1 MSFSAPKTFLI
12 ALVCCAALAASADD
26 RPSDIRGV
34 YVYSNDVSKL
44 SNATANAVKASLGV
58 PGMDGIAIVISWSA
72 IEPSLGQYQ
81 WTTLDSWLQQ
91 AITSGKKIDL
101 IVTGGSAAPTWLFD
115 VPPSGA
121 GAHPLNFTISP
132 HSGATGQCDSETIAA
147 PWDTAFLTQWDAM
160 LVALAAHLKS
170 IGAYNA
176 VALLRITGIN
186 RTTDELRLPAETA
199 QSTGLSCVSDALTT
213 WQNAGYKPSRLL
225 QGWDSITTS
234 FKKSFPDKALSI
246 AIIPSNAF
254 PAIAEDGTL
263 IKGTP
268 PDANAPLLSL
278 ASQKFPGRL
287 VVQFNFLMPGE
298 AASPAVI
305 ASAQTYGTL
314 PAFQTNEYLGS
325 TGQGAA
331 CSEPVTNPTPCTA
344 QTFLALLQTG
354 VYPLGTSNPMRAEYI
369 EVFHANATAF
379 QGDILQAHDEL
390 TAIARRRGVRH

>member
-1 MSFSAPKTFLI
+1 MAAPRSCLI
-12 ALVCCAALAASADD
+12 VLVCFAALAASADD
-26 RPSDIRGV
+26 RPADIRGV
-34 YVYSNDVSKL
+34 FVYSNDVSKL
-44 SNATANAVKASLGV
+44 STSSANAVRSSLGI
-58 PGMDGIAIVISWSA
+58 PGMDGIAVVISWSA
-72 IEPSLGQYQ
+72 IEPSMGQYQ
-81 WTTLDSWLQQ
+81 WTLLDSWLQS
-91 AITSGKKIDL
+91 AMTAGKKIDL
-101 IVTGGSAAPTWLFD
+101 VVMAGASTPSWLFD
-115 VPPSGA
+115 PQPSGG

-132 HSGATGQCDSETIAA
+132 HSGATGQCDAETIAA
-147 PWDTAFLTQWDAM
+147 PWDAAFLAQWDAM
-160 LVALAAHLKS
+160 LVALSAHLKS
-170 IGAYNA
+170 SGAYGA

-199 QSTGLSCVSDALTT
+199 QTTGLSCVSNAITT
-213 WQNAGYKPSRLL
+213 WQSAGYKPSLLL
-225 QGWDSITTS
+225 QGWDAITSS

-246 AIIPSNAF
+246 AIIPNNAF
-254 PAIAEDGTL
+254 PAIAEDGSA

-268 PDANAPLLSL
+268 PDANAPLLAL
-278 ASQKFPGRL
+278 AGQKFPGRV

-305 ASAQTYGTL
+305 SSAQTYGTL
-314 PAFQTNEYLGS
+314 PAFQTNEYFGS

-354 VYPLGTSNPMRAEYI
+354 VYPLGTANPMRAMYI

-390 TAIARRRGVRH
+390 TVISRRHVARH

>member
-1 MSFSAPKTFLI
+1 MAAPKSYLI
-12 ALVCCAALAASADD
+12 VLACLAALAASADD

-34 YVYSNDVSKL
+34 YVYSNDLSKL
-44 SNATANAVKASLGV
+44 ATPTQNAVRSALGV
-58 PGMDGIAIVISWSA
+58 PGMDGIALVISWSA
-72 IEPSLGQYQ
+72 IEPAMGQYQ
-81 WTTLDSWLQQ
+81 WTTLDSWLQS
-91 AITSGKKIDL
+91 AMTAAKKINL
-101 IVTGGSAAPTWLFD
+101 IVTGGSGTPSWLFD
-115 VPPSGA
+115 PQPSGG
-121 GAHPLNFTISP
+121 GAHPINFTISP

-160 LVALAAHLKS
+160 LVALSAHLKS
-170 IGAYNA
+170 TGAYGA

-199 QSTGLSCVSDALTT
+199 QSTGLSCVSNALTT
-213 WQNAGYKPSRLL
+213 WQAAGYKPSLLL
-225 QGWDSITTS
+225 QGWDAITSS

-254 PAIAEDGTL
+254 PAIAEDGSL

-268 PDANAPLLSL
+268 PDANAPLLAL

-298 AASPAVI
+298 AAAPSVI
-305 ASAQTYGTL
+305 SAAQTYGTL

-325 TGQGAA
+325 TGAGAA

-354 VYPLGTSNPMRAEYI
+354 IYPLGTGNPMRAMYI
-369 EVFHANATAF
+369 EVFQANANAF

-390 TAIARRRGVRH
+390 TVVSRRHAVRH

>member
-1 MSFSAPKTFLI
+1 MAAPRSCLVV
-12 ALVCCAALAASADD
+12 LVCFAALAAGADD
-26 RPSDIRGV
+26 RPSDIRGI

-44 SNATANAVKASLGV
+44 STSSANAVRSSLGV
-58 PGMDGIAIVISWSA
+58 PGMDGIAIVIAWSA
-72 IEPSLGQYQ
+72 IEPAMGQYQ
-81 WTTLDSWLQQ
+81 WTLLDSWLSS
-91 AITSGKKIDL
+91 AITAGKKIDL
-101 IVTGGSAAPTWLFD
+101 VVMAGASTPSWLFD
-115 VPPSGA
+115 PQPSGG

-132 HSGATGQCDSETIAA
+132 HSGATGQCDAETIAA
-147 PWDTAFLTQWDAM
+147 PWDSAFLTQWDAM
-160 LVALAAHLKS
+160 LVALSAHLKS
-170 IGAYNA
+170 SGAYGA

-199 QSTGLSCVSDALTT
+199 QTTGLSCVSNAITT
-213 WQNAGYKPSRLL
+213 WQSAGYKPSLLL
-225 QGWDSITTS
+225 QGWDAITSS

-254 PAIAEDGTL
+254 PAIAEDGSA

-268 PDANAPLLSL
+268 PDANAPLLAL
-278 ASQKFPGRL
+278 AGQKFPGRV

-305 ASAQTYGTL
+305 SSAQTYGTL

-354 VYPLGTSNPMRAEYI
+354 IYPLGTSNPMRAMYI

-390 TAIARRRGVRH
+390 TVVSRRHAARH

>member
-1 MSFSAPKTFLI
+1 MFALAPKQIVI
-12 ALVCCAALAASADD
+12 ALVVTLTAAAQD
-26 RPSDIRGV
+26 RPSDIRGI
-34 YVYSNDVSKL
+34 YVYTNDVSKL
-44 SNATANAVKASLGV
+44 STPTANAVKASLGI
-58 PGMDGIAIVISWSA
+58 PGMDGIVIVISWSA
-72 IEPSLGQYQ
+72 IEPSMGQYQ
-81 WTTLDSWLQQ
+81 WTLLDSWLQQ
-91 AITSGKKIDL
+91 AMTSGKKIDL
-101 IVTGGSAAPTWLFD
+101 VVMSGSGTPSWLFD
-115 VPPSGA
+115 PQPSGA
-121 GAHPLNFTISP
+121 GAHPINFTISP

-170 IGAYNA
+170 IGAYQA

-199 QSTGLSCVSDALTT
+199 QSTGLSCVSNAITT
-213 WQNAGYKPSRLL
+213 WQSAGYKPSLLL
-225 QGWDSITTS
+225 QGWDAITTS

-254 PAIAEDGTL
+254 PAIAEDGSQ

-268 PDANAPLLSL
+268 PDANAPLLAL
-278 ASQKFPGRL
+278 ASQKFPGRV

-298 AASPAVI
+298 AAAPAVI
-305 ASAQTYGTL
+305 SSAQTYGTL

-354 VYPLGTSNPMRAEYI
+354 IYPLGTANPMRAMYI
-369 EVFHANATAF
+369 EVFHANADAF

-390 TAIARRRGVRH
+390 TVISRRHGARH

>member
-1 MSFSAPKTFLI
+1 MAAPRSCLVV
-12 ALVCCAALAASADD
+12 LVCVAALAAGADD

-44 SNATANAVKASLGV
+44 ATSTANAVRSSLGI
-58 PGMDGIAIVISWSA
+58 PGMDGIAVVISWSA
-72 IEPSLGQYQ
+72 IEPSMGQYQ
-81 WTTLDSWLQQ
+81 WTLLDSWLQS
-91 AITSGKKIDL
+91 AMTAGKKIDL
-101 IVTGGSAAPTWLFD
+101 VVMAGASTPSWLFD
-115 VPPSGA
+115 PQPTGG

-132 HSGATGQCDSETIAA
+132 HSGATGQCDAETIAA
-147 PWDTAFLTQWDAM
+147 PWDSAFLAQWDAM
-160 LVALAAHLKS
+160 LVALSAHLKS
-170 IGAYNA
+170 TGAYGA

-199 QSTGLSCVSDALTT
+199 QTTGLSCVSNAITT
-213 WQNAGYKPSRLL
+213 WQSAGYKPSLLL
-225 QGWDSITTS
+225 QGWDAITSS

-246 AIIPSNAF
+246 AIIPNNAF
-254 PAIAEDGTL
+254 PAIAEDGSV

-278 ASQKFPGRL
+278 AGQKFPGRV

-298 AASPAVI
+298 AASSAVTT
-305 ASAQTYGTL
+305 AAQTYVML

-325 TGQGAA
+325 TGGGAA

-344 QTFLALLQTG
+344 QTFLALLETG
-354 VYPLGTSNPMRAEYI
+354 IYPLGRSNPMRAAYI

-390 TAIARRRGVRH
+390 TVVSRRHATRH

>member
-1 MSFSAPKTFLI
+1 MAAPRSCLV
-12 ALVCCAALAASADD
+12 ALVCVAALAAGADD

-34 YVYSNDVSKL
+34 YVYSNDVAKL
-44 SNATANAVKASLGV
+44 STSSANAVRSSLGI
-58 PGMDGIAIVISWSA
+58 PGMDGIAIVIAWSA
-72 IEPSLGQYQ
+72 IEPSMGQYQ
-81 WTTLDSWLQQ
+81 WTLLDSWLQS
-91 AITSGKKIDL
+91 AMTAGKKIDL
-101 IVTGGSAAPTWLFD
+101 IVTAGASTPSWLFD
-115 VPPSGA
+115 PQPSGG

-132 HSGATGQCDSETIAA
+132 HSGATGQCDAETIAA
-147 PWDTAFLTQWDAM
+147 PWDAAFLTQWDAM
-160 LVALAAHLKS
+160 LVALSAHLKS
-170 IGAYNA
+170 TGAYGA

-199 QSTGLSCVSDALTT
+199 QTTGLSCVSNAITT
-213 WQNAGYKPSRLL
+213 WQSAGYKPSLLL
-225 QGWDSITTS
+225 QGWDAITSS

-246 AIIPSNAF
+246 AIIPNNAF
-254 PAIAEDGTL
+254 PAIAEDGSA

-268 PDANAPLLSL
+268 PDANAPLLAL
-278 ASQKFPGRL
+278 AGQKFPGRV

-305 ASAQTYGTL
+305 SSAQTYGTL
-314 PAFQTNEYLGS
+314 PAFQTNEYLGP

-354 VYPLGTSNPMRAEYI
+354 IYPLGTSNPRRAMYI

-390 TAIARRRGVRH
+390 TVISRRHVARH